1 MANCEFKE
9 KYSHVCHMKT
19 CVFSMDVTNDP
30 NGRSVSLPG
39 PEQEASTRQT
49 DHLPSRHP
57 HARLVL
63 GRDEIGGLNLQVKS
77 NAGVYSF
84 LLNNLEMGKVGAKF
98 FFCFYSGTICALGKF
113 FASISK
119 LALSF

>member
-1 MANCEFKE
+1 MF
-9 KYSHVCHMKT
+9 
-19 CVFSMDVTNDP
+19 FSMDVTIDH

-39 PEQEASTRQT
+39 PEQETSTRQT

-84 LLNNLEMGKVGAKF
+84 LLNNLEMEKVGAKF
-98 FFCFYSGTICALGKF
+98 FSVFIQGQTICALGKF
-113 FASISK
+113 VCIY
-119 LALSF
+119 